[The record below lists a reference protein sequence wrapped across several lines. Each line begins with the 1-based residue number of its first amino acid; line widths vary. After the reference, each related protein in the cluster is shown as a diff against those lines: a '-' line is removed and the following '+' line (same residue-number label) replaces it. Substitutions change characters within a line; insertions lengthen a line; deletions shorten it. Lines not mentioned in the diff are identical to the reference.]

1 MTAKEKAAAIVRGYN
16 LHMESDGPE
25 IAQTIENAITAAVE
39 EEREAC
45 LEIID
50 AWIRPGAST
59 LDRTVG
65 GVVAL
70 KIARKIRARGN
81 KD

>member
-1 MTAKEKAAAIVRGYN
+1 MTKGNQWAMKFEAVAGQLTNAQYAN
-16 LHMESDGPE
+16 LGKFFD
-25 IAQTIENAITAAVE
+25 AVIE

-45 LEIID
+45 LEIVD